1 LYRAAVTWL
10 LVAVGWAVAPG
21 DVRADGGVG
30 SEQVSVFRIPRVAD
44 GEGVKLGQSASKFHG
59 GFALP
64 VGVDTN
70 VFNETR
76 PEDPRAAAYIYPSLW
91 LSIGNREVVQG
102 LLQSPPERSGRIID
116 YSIGVIGG
124 FRQYLARDPL
134 IRRQPKL
141 SAGTQLRATFLP
153 GRRLSIHLSED
164 FFRGATSGNVE
175 AEPNTLNFNRL
186 DHDGSLVFEGRP
198 GGGRLSLSLG
208 YRNRLVRFQ
217 DSAISRTGDR
227 TSHGLIHETKWRFF
241 PKSALVFKY
250 DFDFTFYT
258 CCTSVGQGRNED
270 SYNHRLLGGYRGQ
283 SFKKLAFDILV
294 GWGFGYYRDD
304 PNGPNFNSFIG
315 EVGIY
320 YFPTMRTQLH
330 MAGFRNFSDSLW
342 GNYYVNNGG
351 RLSASH
357 QFRWRMIGHVG
368 AAVMGRTYH
377 GLPAGTESGFDPV
390 ENEDINQYRGRGFD
404 RLQERTT
411 LFALD
416 AGFDQP
422 LGRIFALGVN
432 YNLSVDAA
440 NFSVEYNRTDAQG
453 NNFVDDLGYVKHLV
467 WFIAAV
473 RI

>member
-1 LYRAAVTWL
+1 VTATWL
-10 LVAVGWAVAPG
+10 LVVVAWIVAPAEL
-21 DVRADGGVG
+21 RAEGGVG
-30 SEQVSVFRIPRVAD
+30 SERVSVFKIPRVAD
-44 GEGVKLGQSASKFHG
+44 GEGIKLGQSSSEFHG
-59 GFALP
+59 GIALP

-70 VFNETR
+70 VFNENKA
-76 PEDPRAAAYIYPSLW
+76 EDPRAAAYLYPSVW
-91 LSIGNREVVQG
+91 LSVGNRNVVNG
-102 LLQSPPERSGRIID
+102 LLQSPPERTARIVD
-116 YSIGVIGG
+116 YSIGIIGG

-164 FFRGATSGNVE
+164 FFRGASPGNIE
-175 AEPNTLNFNRL
+175 AEPNTINFNRI

-208 YRNRLVRFQ
+208 YRSRMVRFQ
-217 DSAISRTGDR
+217 NPDIARTMDR

-241 PKSALVFKY
+241 PKSALVFRY

-258 CCTSVGQGRNED
+258 CCRAVGTGRNED
-270 SYNHRLLGGYRGQ
+270 SYTHRLMGGYRGQ
-283 SFKKLAFDILV
+283 SFKKLAFDVLV

-304 PNGPNFNSFIG
+304 PNGPNFNSFVG
-315 EVGIY
+315 EVGMY
-320 YFPTMRTQLH
+320 YYPTLRTMLH
-330 MAGFRNFSDSLW
+330 LAAFRNFSDSLW
-342 GNYYVNNGG
+342 GNYFVNNGG
-351 RLSASH
+351 RLAASH

-377 GLPAGTESGFDPV
+377 GLPAGTESGFEPV
-390 ENEDINQYRGRGFD
+390 EDMDIREYQGRGFD
-404 RLQERTT
+404 RLQERTV
-411 LFALD
+411 LFSVD

-432 YNLSVDAA
+432 YTLMMDAA
-440 NFSVEYNRTDAQG
+440 NYRVVYNRTDVNG
-453 NNFVDDLGYVKHLV
+453 NNFVDELGYAKHLV
-467 WFIAAV
+467 WLIAAI